1 MDDIAFH
8 FFCRNGIKNIFSHPN
23 KIGSDNKK
31 QKTLPLLMTSA
42 VTSFFKWPPKLPL
55 NSYISETEY

>member
-31 QKTLPLLMTSA
+31 TKNTPIAYDVSCD
-42 VTSFFKWPPKLPL
+42 VIF
-55 NSYISETEY
+55 